1 MNWMYQDPSKVD
13 PEEYL
18 LGRSVGKNFFKET
31 SPVNY
36 MRSIKDEPKSS
47 HSQAELS
54 RKMMEDPL
62 TALKQKENEQKKLLF
77 QKLQLKQAGS
87 LVPIVA
93 SSSEEKRIE
102 SKSIEQLVVEQ
113 LKKIPFKID
122 LENLLDDL
130 KRKKKMKKQKKERAS
145 RKETKRRREDSR
157 QKKRSRYSSDDSD
170 SS

>member
-1 MNWMYQDPSKVD
+1 MHFIY
-13 PEEYL
+13 
-18 LGRSVGKNFFKET
+18 
-31 SPVNY
+31 
-36 MRSIKDEPKSS
+36 
-47 HSQAELS
+47 
-54 RKMMEDPL
+54 
-62 TALKQKENEQKKLLF
+62 F
-77 QKLQLKQAGS
+77 Q

-93 SSSEEKRIE
+93 SSSEEKRTE